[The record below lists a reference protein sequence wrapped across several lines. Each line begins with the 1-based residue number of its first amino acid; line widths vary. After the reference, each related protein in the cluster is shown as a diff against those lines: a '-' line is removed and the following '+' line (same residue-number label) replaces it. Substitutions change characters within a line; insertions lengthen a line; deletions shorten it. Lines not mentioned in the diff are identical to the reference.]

1 MHVDG
6 SYFGERLDKQVE
18 FDDSWMRSGSLVGS
32 LKKNE
37 MCSAKPIVASRL
49 EFPKAPSFDPVEFFD
64 AATAHAYLFPLELAV
79 DHHAYKG
86 EVPRV
91 SVHAAPEQKVALFK
105 KLHQCGRL
113 REVPEH
119 LARDPFVSGLFCVNK
134 NATLDRLILDA
145 RPPNLLEPARN
156 YWCSSMA
163 SATGLCDIFIPP
175 DVDLCS
181 SGLDLKDFFYQFV
194 VSEQRV
200 ERNILSGSLSRA
212 EAEEIFGPCDDRPDE
227 VRVALATLAMGDL
240 LACEFS
246 QEAHL
251 SLCLRY
257 HVFNPGELL
266 TLRTPLPRS
275 KVIAGVIIDDL
286 VVMELLCRQEQLAR
300 PHGPDG
306 YNDRIKNALAAYE
319 ENDLEANIKKS
330 FFNETCARF
339 WGCEIDGRKG
349 LVRSSTLR
357 AWPLVVI
364 TMRVAMLGYS
374 SVKLLETMAGS
385 WINILT
391 MRRRMFCLLDLIF
404 EAMSVGHASSIVAL
418 SPALQDEL
426 CVISCTFLL
435 ACGDLRAGFLPFISA
450 TDASCD
456 GMGGVRADLAEEAVM
471 EVARYS
477 LKKSTWT
484 RLLPPEKAAL
494 RESAM
499 LDADDGLPGVGISSH
514 PLWSILARC
523 LPYKEKWNT
532 TVATPMHI
540 NLLELKA
547 FLIEEQKIAST
558 FYGKRCLSALD
569 SQVCLGALIKGRSS
583 SPGIN
588 RMLQRA
594 LCYPLGSGL
603 SNYFM
608 YYLSEENR
616 ADGPSRKRSPEPPD
630 VAQPLW
636 IDALEL
642 GDYGPFDAWIS
653 SLSSDFQLQPF
664 DYSSLENGNHTDL
677 RPNSDMPSRQ
687 RRRIGRSLKFSTST
701 ASDAASEPQPTSSTT
716 TVGALPS
723 SCISVGDLCR
733 SETRSSPETG
743 VREPS
748 VAEGALESDNV
759 APSLGQGK
767 KTLSD
772 LKKMKYGGLLEHFSL
787 DQFVFKGDFPDLD
800 QPGALDLFSGSLGVA
815 KQMALHGAPW
825 ILTFDWDRSPAE
837 DLLQVSLREKLVA
850 SIRSGFFRS
859 VGMAPICAS
868 FSKAV
873 TPPVRTNRFPRGK
886 PGLSKNMRKK
896 VSEGNSHAD
905 FCALLISI
913 CIEMKISYF
922 LENPDSS
929 WMWRLK
935 GRPLFYSTLKK

>member
-1 MHVDG
+1 MD
-6 SYFGERLDKQVE
+6 QT
-18 FDDSWMRSGSLVGS
+18 
-32 LKKNE
+32 
-37 MCSAKPIVASRL
+37 
-49 EFPKAPSFDPVEFFD
+49 
-64 AATAHAYLFPLELAV
+64 AA
-79 DHHAYKG
+79 
-86 EVPRV
+86 
-91 SVHAAPEQKVALFK
+91 
-105 KLHQCGRL
+105 
-113 REVPEH
+113 
-119 LARDPFVSGLFCVNK
+119 
-134 NATLDRLILDA
+134 
-145 RPPNLLEPARN
+145 
-156 YWCSSMA
+156 
-163 SATGLCDIFIPP
+163 
-175 DVDLCS
+175 
-181 SGLDLKDFFYQFV
+181 
-194 VSEQRV
+194 
-200 ERNILSGSLSRA
+200 
-212 EAEEIFGPCDDRPDE
+212 
-227 VRVALATLAMGDL
+227 
-240 LACEFS
+240 
-246 QEAHL
+246 
-251 SLCLRY
+251 
-257 HVFNPGELL
+257 
-266 TLRTPLPRS
+266 
-275 KVIAGVIIDDL
+275 
-286 VVMELLCRQEQLAR
+286 
-300 PHGPDG
+300 
-306 YNDRIKNALAAYE
+306 
-319 ENDLEANIKKS
+319 
-330 FFNETCARF
+330 
-339 WGCEIDGRKG
+339 
-349 LVRSSTLR
+349 
-357 AWPLVVI
+357 
-364 TMRVAMLGYS
+364 
-374 SVKLLETMAGS
+374 
-385 WINILT
+385 
-391 MRRRMFCLLDLIF
+391 
-404 EAMSVGHASSIVAL
+404 
-418 SPALQDEL
+418 
-426 CVISCTFLL
+426 
-435 ACGDLRAGFLPFISA
+435 
-450 TDASCD
+450 
-456 GMGGVRADLAEEAVM
+456 
-471 EVARYS
+471 
-477 LKKSTWT
+477 
-484 RLLPPEKAAL
+484 PEKAAL

-499 LDADDGLPGVGISSH
+499 LDADDELPGVGISSH

-594 LCYPLGSGL
+594 LCYLLGSGL

-748 VAEGALESDNV
+748 VVEGALESDNV

-935 GRPLFYSTLKK
+935 GYECGRDPGSNDVFRLCFCRFGTSWRKATRIITSTRLRGLRMMCTCRKRHFQLRGFSQLHKKMWTKVAEPYPRGLARLLALSLCCQAGWCEQKKLSIAGCCRAASMRIGEASLPGPGRRPFVARTTLENLPLLSAHTQELGAKQLRLFLRWCSSSLKRRTAAEIFDAVNAVPSFAGQCLRSYGDYLYQHGGALSNFRHCILAFQRWKPTVKPFLEGPWELVRRWELQQPVSHRPPLPEGMVKSFVALAWCHGWFEWCAVTLIAFYGAGRLGEVLRCARGDLILPCDTVGELEGSAFLEFRRFKSLHRQPSKIQHMRIEDITAIGILTKVYSNYLPGQPLFDGTPNQYRRRWDFVVAAFSIPKTLRLTPGGLRGGSAVAAYRRGVHVTTIQWNLRLRHLSTLESYIQETASLTIFTTLSSSSRTLLNQVAKLYPLLRYAANHQGDASAS

>member
-1 MHVDG
+1 MTCPEEPACATGSPTGPSRYDGGMAFLPGERASTIVPRSVVNSLFRWVLKTKGAFRDFLLSIVAMPKGKYSCSTSTSDGLQFRPLWPMLVPYPEVFTKKVNSGDDWLKSLVCLQVMALSWLHLGRPCGAPAEMRLGAALTPQQWNVALRLRHYSVDGNTPEFVDASSMSRAASKMESMEETIAALHRSLASMHVDG

-404 EAMSVGHASSIVAL
+404 EAMSVGDASSIVAL

-484 RLLPPEKAAL
+484 RLLP
-494 RESAM
+494 
-499 LDADDGLPGVGISSH
+499 
-514 PLWSILARC
+514 
-523 LPYKEKWNT
+523 
-532 TVATPMHI
+532 
-540 NLLELKA
+540 
-547 FLIEEQKIAST
+547 
-558 FYGKRCLSALD
+558 
-569 SQVCLGALIKGRSS
+569 
-583 SPGIN
+583 
-588 RMLQRA
+588 
-594 LCYPLGSGL
+594 
-603 SNYFM
+603 
-608 YYLSEENR
+608 
-616 ADGPSRKRSPEPPD
+616 RKR
-630 VAQPLW
+630 
-636 IDALEL
+636 
-642 GDYGPFDAWIS
+642 
-653 SLSSDFQLQPF
+653 
-664 DYSSLENGNHTDL
+664 
-677 RPNSDMPSRQ
+677 
-687 RRRIGRSLKFSTST
+687 
-701 ASDAASEPQPTSSTT
+701 
-716 TVGALPS
+716 
-723 SCISVGDLCR
+723 
-733 SETRSSPETG
+733 
-743 VREPS
+743 
-748 VAEGALESDNV
+748 
-759 APSLGQGK
+759 
-767 KTLSD
+767 
-772 LKKMKYGGLLEHFSL
+772 LL
-787 DQFVFKGDFPDLD
+787 
-800 QPGALDLFSGSLGVA
+800 
-815 KQMALHGAPW
+815 
-825 ILTFDWDRSPAE
+825 
-837 DLLQVSLREKLVA
+837 
-850 SIRSGFFRS
+850 
-859 VGMAPICAS
+859 
-868 FSKAV
+868 
-873 TPPVRTNRFPRGK
+873 
-886 PGLSKNMRKK
+886 
-896 VSEGNSHAD
+896 
-905 FCALLISI
+905 
-913 CIEMKISYF
+913 
-922 LENPDSS
+922 
-929 WMWRLK
+929 
-935 GRPLFYSTLKK
+935 